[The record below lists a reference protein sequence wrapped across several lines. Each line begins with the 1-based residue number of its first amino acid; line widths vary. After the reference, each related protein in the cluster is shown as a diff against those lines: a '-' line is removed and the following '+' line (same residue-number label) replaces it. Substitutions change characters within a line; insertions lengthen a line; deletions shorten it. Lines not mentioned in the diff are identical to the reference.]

1 VEVLKEETRMA
12 GRSRRNVNFRNCLL
26 VGQVALT
33 LVCLTTAA
41 LLLRSI
47 QRAYAIDPG
56 FQTDRLMIALT
67 NPGQA
72 GYDKPRT
79 EQFYRDV
86 RSRVSQTP
94 GVISVSWASNLPMFG
109 RLSRAISIEG
119 QELRR
124 RPESIRVI
132 VNTVDLDYFAT
143 LNISLTQGRDFSEA
157 DLPDAA
163 PVAMINDTMARRH
176 FPDQSPLGKRFRFDG
191 DSVARQIVGV
201 VKTANYTSLGEEP
214 QACVFLPLR
223 QNFSDAMVLYVETQG
238 DPAPILGLV
247 QREMRSL
254 DPQLDVSDIRT
265 GAKIIDQSLFF
276 ARIGVGLLAVFG
288 LLALSLA
295 CVGLYGIV
303 AYLVSQR
310 QHEIGLRVALGA
322 TQVSLLR
329 LVLGQG
335 MKLVAV
341 GIAIGIIGS
350 VLVGRGLAIFLFGLS
365 PTDPISIFG
374 ASFVLA
380 TIALLACYLPA
391 RRASRMDPLVALREA

>member
-1 VEVLKEETRMA
+1 
-12 GRSRRNVNFRNCLL
+12 L

-33 LVCLTTAA
+33 LICLTTAA

-56 FQTDRLMIALT
+56 FQTDRLMIGLT

-86 RSRVSQTP
+86 RSRLSQIP
-94 GVISVSWASNLPMFG
+94 GVTSVSWASNLPMFG

-119 QELRR
+119 QALRR
-124 RPESIRVI
+124 QQESIRVI

-143 LNISLTQGRDFSEA
+143 LNISITEGRDFS
-157 DLPDAA
+157 DLDPTDSV
-163 PVAMINDTMARRH
+163 PVAIVNDTMARRH
-176 FPDQSPLGKRFRFDG
+176 FSDQSPVGKRFRFDG
-191 DSVARQIVGV
+191 DAVARQIVGV
-201 VKTANYTSLGEEP
+201 AKTANYTSLGEEP

-223 QNFSDAMVLYVETQG
+223 QNFSDSMVLYVETRG
-238 DPAPILGLV
+238 DPAPMLGLV

-254 DPQLDVSDIRT
+254 DPQLDVSDVRT
-265 GAKIIDQSLFF
+265 GAKIIDQALFF
-276 ARIGVGLLAVFG
+276 ARIGVGLLTVFG
-288 LLALSLA
+288 LLALGLA

-322 TQVSLLR
+322 TQVSVLR

-335 MKLVAV
+335 MKLVTV
-341 GIAIGIIGS
+341 GIVIGIIGS
-350 VLVGRGLAIFLFGLS
+350 VMVGRALAIFLFGLS
-365 PTDPISIFG
+365 PTDPISILG

-380 TIALLACYLPA
+380 TVAFLACYVPA